1 MALSRRPDAEGDMLP
16 ASDGSRADRRS
27 TFRTKHLNALVTA
40 FSRLE
45 VLLWLS
51 RQKLELLLLYTG
63 DRPEGR
69 PRYGL
74 AVGAV
79 ANPNLLGIE
88 PRK

>member
-1 MALSRRPDAEGDMLP
+1 MLP

-40 FSRLE
+40 FSRLD

-79 ANPNLLGIE
+79 AIPTFSGSISAS
-88 PRK
+88 